1 MEEPVLGIRRHAEP
15 PRATGPVAPKREEG
29 WSDPIVFYPN
39 GRTENAHIRIKGER
53 NAVVDVSLRGLTG
66 VATAGKPRHEE
77 EVR

>member
-1 MEEPVLGIRRHAEP
+1 MLRTGQWTN
-15 PRATGPVAPKREEG
+15 RAAVVADEEG